1 MNNIFVPNNY
11 IKLSSIKISNDIDK
25 AFKEN
30 NGFEVKLEFN
40 DLPYGENSLS
50 KSIDEETM
58 TLHHDKH
65 HKKYFDNLMEALS
78 EENIENLNVNDILS
92 NLEKYPKSIREK
104 IRNNGGGH
112 FNHEFFW
119 NLMSPKPQSNPKGIL
134 LELIEKDFKSF
145 ENFKSEFVQTGLDRF
160 GSGWVWLCVN
170 NGKLKIS
177 SMPNQDNPIIEKC
190 GVPLVGCDVWEHAY
204 YLKYKNDREA
214 YLKAWFDVL
223 DWEFPEKIISKL

>member
-119 NLMSPKPQSNPKGIL
+119 NLMSPKPKTKPEEKL
-134 LELIEKDFKSF
+134 LKMIESQFKSF
-145 ENFKSEFVQTGLDRF
+145 DNFKQEFIQAGLDRF
-160 GSGWVWLCVN
+160 GSGWVWLCIN

>member
-119 NLMSPKPQSNPKGIL
+119 NLMSPKPKTKPEEKL
-134 LELIEKDFKSF
+134 LKMIESQFKSF
-145 ENFKSEFVQTGLDRF
+145 DNFKQEFIQAGLDRF

-223 DWEFPEKIISKL
+223 DWEFPEKIISKF